1 MESLYKENNYN
12 MKNNDYIPWSKPHV
26 WGNEKE
32 YVQDA
37 LNSSW
42 FSGGEYLNKLEN
54 SFAKLFDKKYVLLTS
69 NGTTAL
75 HLIYLSL
82 GFKEDDEIIIPGF
95 AFMAAANI
103 ALQMKLK
110 PVFAEVDPQTWCLTA
125 STIEKNITSKTK
137 AIVPIH
143 TYGNVCPMDEIMQ
156 LAKRHN
162 LLVIEDCAEALFSK
176 YNNQYCGTFGHINC
190 FSFQATK
197 TITTGEGGLVVTDD
211 ETIYQKMKLYHS
223 HGLKERGTYWHEVP
237 GHNFRLTNLQAALG
251 LAQLEK
257 IETIIQERK
266 RVFEKYRYF
275 FSNLKEVELQKI
287 SPAAEPVWWAFAIKL
302 HPKAFPQG
310 RDGVIQELK
319 ARGIETRPGFVAS
332 SLLKIYEKHSLPVCE
347 TLSSQILS
355 LPSYA
360 GLKNEE
366 MDRICQDFRKL
377 IK

>member
-1 MESLYKENNYN
+1 MRNNN
-12 MKNNDYIPWSKPHV
+12 YIPWSKPHI

-42 FSGGEYLNKLEN
+42 LSGGEYLNKLES
-54 SFAKLFDKKYVLLTS
+54 SFAKLFNKKHVLLTS

-82 GFKEDDEIIIPGF
+82 GFEENDEIIIPGF
-95 AFMAAANI
+95 AFLAAANI

-125 STIEKNITSKTK
+125 AAIEKIITSKTK
-137 AIVPIH
+137 AIVAIH

-211 ETIYQKMKLYHS
+211 ETIYLRMKLYHS
-223 HGLKERGTYWHEVP
+223 HGLKERGTYWHELP

-251 LAQLEK
+251 LAQFEK
-257 IETIIQERK
+257 METIIQERK
-266 RVFEKYRYF
+266 RIFEQYRHF
-275 FSNLKEVELQKI
+275 FSNLKEVDIQQL
-287 SPAAEPVWWAFAIKL
+287 SPVVEPVWWAFAIKL
-302 HPKAFPQG
+302 NLKSFPQG
-310 RDGVIQELK
+310 RDGVIHELK

-332 SLLKIYEKHSLPVCE
+332 SFLKIYETHSLPVCE
-347 TLSSQILS
+347 ELSSRILS

-360 GLKNEE
+360 VLKNEE
-366 MDRICQDFRKL
+366 VDRICQEFKKL

>member
-1 MESLYKENNYN
+1 
-12 MKNNDYIPWSKPHV
+12 MKNNDYIPWSKPDI

-32 YVQDA
+32 YVLDA

-42 FSGGEYLNKLEN
+42 ISGGEYLNKLEN
-54 SFAKLFDKKYVLLTS
+54 SFAELFAKKYALLTS

-95 AFMAAANI
+95 AFLAAANI
-103 ALQMKLK
+103 AIQMKLK

-125 STIEKNITSKTK
+125 SAIEKKITGKTK
-137 AIVPIH
+137 AIVAIH

-156 LAKRHN
+156 LAKRHD

-211 ETIYQKMKLYHS
+211 ETIYQRMKLYHS
-223 HGLKERGTYWHEVP
+223 HGLKERGTYWHELP

-251 LAQLEK
+251 LAQFEK
-257 IETIIQERK
+257 KETIIRERK
-266 RVFEKYRYF
+266 RVFERYRRF
-275 FSNLKEVELQKI
+275 FSNINEADIQQSTPLV
-287 SPAAEPVWWAFAIKL
+287 EPVWWAFAIKL
-302 HPKAFPQG
+302 HLKSFPQG
-310 RDGVIQELK
+310 RDGVINELK
-319 ARGIETRPGFVAS
+319 AGGIETRPGFIAS
-332 SLLKIYEKHSLPVCE
+332 SMLKIYEPHSLPMCE
-347 TLSSQILS
+347 ELSGRILS

-360 GLKNEE
+360 GLKDEE
-366 MDRICQDFRKL
+366 VDRICREFRKL
-377 IK
+377 MK